1 MKLKLAQ
8 IRTDGGTQPRAELRD
23 EVIADYAELM
33 ESGVNFPP
41 VIVFFDGTN
50 YWLADG
56 FHRLMAARRAAPDTP
71 LQATVHPG
79 TLQDAQ
85 WFSYS
90 VNKTHGLRRTNEDK
104 ERALRAALAHDKA
117 ASLSNVRIAEHCGV
131 GETSVRNYREQMNL
145 TSQIAKS
152 NDECAAE
159 NEDAPAPR
167 LRKGRD
173 GRTIN
178 TSRIGGSRRAATPTI
193 SPRANLPTRG
203 HSDPCPMIP
212 LQFSPNNPATA
223 AAVLMRLFP
232 RTFIESLIQ
241 LLSQHLAQGENV

>member
-1 MKLKLAQ
+1 MKLKLEQ

-33 ESGVNFPP
+33 ESGVTFPP

-56 FHRLMAARRAAPDTP
+56 FHRLMAARRAAPDNP

-79 TLQDAQ
+79 TLRDAQ

-90 VNKTHGLRRTNEDK
+90 VNKSHGLRRTNEDK
-104 ERALRAALAHDKA
+104 ERAVLAALGHGKA
-117 ASLSNVRIAEHCGV
+117 TTLSNRQIAAHCGV
-131 GETSVRNYREQMNL
+131 VESSVRRYREQMKL
-145 TSQIAKS
+145 TAPMAQSD
-152 NDECAAE
+152 DENAQE
-159 NEDAPAPR
+159 NEVSPAPR
-167 LRKGRD
+167 LRTGRD

-178 TSRIGGSRRAATPTI
+178 TSRIGESRRAATPTI
-193 SPRANLPTRG
+193 SPRANLPIRG

>member
-1 MKLKLAQ
+1 MKLKLEQ

-33 ESGVNFPP
+33 ESGVTFPP
-41 VIVFFDGTN
+41 LIVFFDGTN

-56 FHRLMAARRAAPDTP
+56 FHRLMAARRVAPDKP
-71 LQATVHPG
+71 LPATVHPG

-90 VNKTHGLRRTNEDK
+90 VNKSHGLRRTNEDK
-104 ERALRAALAHDKA
+104 ERAVRAALGHDKA
-117 ASLSNVRIAEHCGV
+117 ATLSNRQIAEHCGV
-131 GETSVRNYREQMNL
+131 SEISVRRYREKLSATATM
-145 TSQIAKS
+145 SQS
-152 NDECAAE
+152 DDEKEPE
-159 NEDAPAPR
+159 NEDSPAPR
-167 LRKGRD
+167 LRTGRD

-178 TSRIGGSRRAATPTI
+178 TSRIGESRRSAPPKI
-193 SPRANLPTRG
+193 SPRANLPIRG
-203 HSDPCPMIP
+203 HSNPCPMIP

-241 LLSQHLAQGENV
+241 LLSQHLSQGECA